1 MKFASVERLEI
12 VRLLDGEPLDRILR
26 TLTGRESDREI
37 LSLLKS
43 KIDRL
48 ETVDGSD
55 PYYELRKQLVLDA
68 ANALRG
74 SKE

>member
-1 MKFASVERLEI
+1 MTFASAERLEI
-12 VRLLDGEPLDRILR
+12 ARLLDGEPLKRILP

-43 KIDRL
+43 KINRL

-55 PYYELRKQLVLDA
+55 PYYELRNQ
-68 ANALRG
+68 
-74 SKE
+74 E

>member
-48 ETVDGSD
+48 ESVVVTQAARVRN
-55 PYYELRKQLVLDA
+55 YELRKQ
-68 ANALRG
+68 